1 MGREY
6 EPKVGQWYENLD
18 EETLF
23 RVTAMDEDEG
33 LVTLHYDGDDE
44 PEQIDLDAWY
54 ELDLEESDAPEGLA
68 DDDEEWDEEDE
79 EDEDEDEDEDDDW
92 DEDDDED
99 DDWDDEE
106 DDGSGSGRD
115 DY

>member
-54 ELDLEESDAPEGLA
+54 ELDLEESDPPEGLA
-68 DDDEEWDEEDE
+68 DDDEEWDEE
-79 EDEDEDEDEDDDW
+79 EDEDEDEDEEDDW
-92 DEDDDED
+92 DEDDDEDD

>member
-54 ELDLEESDAPEGLA
+54 ELDLEESDPPEGLA
-68 DDDEEWDEEDE
+68 DDDEEWDEDDE
-79 EDEDEDEDEDDDW
+79 EDEDDDEDDDW
-92 DEDDDED
+92 DEDEDEDD